1 MTLTILATFLI
12 LNISLTGQMPNTI
25 SLRFERKIIAE
36 NSTEIVKGISYYK
49 APQKLH
55 IEVQHP
61 LKQIMVIENN
71 ITTIYYPIEKKAF
84 RIKSKGPVQMPFIQS
99 ILCAMKDDYGLSDI
113 GYTLTRSEKKGNT
126 LYTYWDPPKEYKKQ
140 MGRFIIGIENGLIS
154 YSEALD
160 PKGKTVVKSI
170 YKKHMELNGK
180 FFPLEIQ
187 SEIIE
192 GSKKT
197 NEYIIYSDVKFN
209 ISLPQEV
216 INFSIPN
223 SVPIKEIEW

>member
-1 MTLTILATFLI
+1 MLD
-12 LNISLTGQMPNTI
+12 TI
-25 SLRFERKIIAE
+25 SLRFERKIIVE

-49 APQKLH
+49 APQKLY

-71 ITTIYYPIEKKAF
+71 ITTIYYPIERKAF

-99 ILCAMKDDYGLSDI
+99 ILSAMKDDYGLSDI

-140 MGRFIIGIENGLIS
+140 MGKLILGIENGLLN
-154 YSEALD
+154 YSEALN
-160 PKGKTVVKSI
+160 PKGKTVIKSF
-170 YKKHMELNGK
+170 YKKHMEFNGK

-187 SEIIE
+187 SEITE
-192 GSKKT
+192 SSKKT
-197 NEYIIYSDVKFN
+197 NEYVIYSDVKFN

-216 INFSIPN
+216 ISFSIPN